1 MTHPLENSK
10 TWLFILVAFA
20 VVVIGAITVISFTSS
35 PATPASPTPDNGI
48 IHAAS
53 PLPTEVPR
61 PRTTPSPRPG
71 VVTPTPR
78 PTPPPEPIV
87 TPAPRYCETNS
98 TTNETICYVGIAPTP
113 TPTPTPTPVPT
124 ATPTP
129 APNWVTAGLVCEVP
143 DRLLGERWATA
154 AYKYACTCAIRAA
167 YQLGLDFSPFEGCHA
182 AVATSWRE
190 ASCNCVTEICAH
202 EPGIC

>member
-1 MTHPLENSK
+1 MTHPLENSR
-10 TWLFILVAFA
+10 TWAFLLVAFIVVA
-20 VVVIGAITVISFTSS
+20 VGGITILSFI
-35 PATPASPTPDNGI
+35 ATPSATPTPTPTPAI
-48 IHAAS
+48 IAT
-53 PLPTEVPR
+53 PPPNPNPEPTRTPR
-61 PRTTPSPRPG
+61 ETPVAFR
-71 VVTPTPR
+71 TPTPR
-78 PTPPPEPIV
+78 PTSTPTPIG
-87 TPAPRYCETNS
+87 TPIQRWC
-98 TTNETICYVGIAPTP
+98 NETGCYEGVPPTP

-143 DRLLGERWATA
+143 DRLLGERWVTA
-154 AYKYACTCAIRAA
+154 SYKYACTCAIRAA